1 MDNVDKSHGGRAFAH
16 GDPVNGGDPGMTLR
30 DYFAGQYAASIPI
43 RSWEDKN
50 GKTPP
55 DLFELWA
62 AACYAASD
70 ALMKERAK

>member
-1 MDNVDKSHGGRAFAH
+1 MDNESAFPHPSVDETNIFFLAEK
-16 GDPVNGGDPGMTLR
+16 GMTLR

-55 DLFELWA
+55 NVFELWA

-70 ALMKERAK
+70 AMMKERAK